1 MSPDSTMKL
10 RFAYIYLRVGEF
22 KIHCRITTMLSYHK
36 MLSYQKNVVLSKW
49 IACQNLNC
57 HSCSQKQE
65 DDCGLSYL
73 FQKFKFKFCNKTG

>member
-1 MSPDSTMKL
+1 MKL

-22 KIHCRITTMLSYHK
+22 KIHSRITT

-73 FQKFKFKFCNKTG
+73 FQKSKFKFCNKTG